1 MPDLSLHNIEEI
13 ALDIKRQEITFSH
26 LLDDLIDHVCCDV
39 EYEMQKG
46 LSFGDA
52 YSRVK
57 AKMGSRRRIKEIQE
71 ETLYAVDSK
80 YRKMKNTMKISGIAG
95 TILFGFATLFKIQHW
110 PMAGPMLS
118 LGAFILAF
126 IFMPSALGVL
136 WKETH
141 NSKKLF
147 LFVSGFVTGM
157 LFIFGTLFKIQHWP
171 QAGIIL
177 SLSVLFAIFFFIPS
191 LVLNRLADPENRPK
205 KPIYLLGAAGSIL
218 YVAGTLF
225 KIQHWPLASLF
236 MILALII
243 LFIVVLP
250 WYTWQTWKDDSHIS
264 SAFIFMIIGSLLII
278 VPGALINLN
287 LRNMYNEGYY
297 PHLVKEERL
306 FEVSL
311 SNNKSLLTRY
321 HDSLC
326 YSEMELLH
334 AKTMNTLNFL
344 DALENKMVRAA
355 EGNSGN
361 SSVNAD
367 PLPQTA
373 DRFEIRNTLLK
384 DPFNKVPARELLLPG
399 CSVRNEL
406 NNVFAEYMNYAI
418 SLNPDKDPDRFRGLL
433 DPSIYLPAGP
443 APQSDLT
450 LMSALHTL
458 DILKNNIL
466 AVESHLLNNIA
477 KH

>member
-13 ALDIKRQEITFSH
+13 TLDIKRQEITFSH
-26 LLDDLIDHVCCDV
+26 LLDDLIDHICCDV
-39 EYEMQKG
+39 EYEMQNG
-46 LSFGDA
+46 LGFGDA
-52 YSRVK
+52 YSMVK
-57 AKMGSRRRIKEIQE
+57 QKMGSGRRIREIQE

-95 TILFGFATLFKIQHW
+95 TIMFGFATLFKIQHW
-110 PMAGPMLS
+110 PLAGPMLV
-118 LGAFILAF
+118 LGAFVLAF
-126 IFMPSALGVL
+126 VFMPSTIVVL

-141 NSKKLF
+141 NSKKLI
-147 LFVSGFVTGM
+147 LFISGFVTGM

-191 LVLNRLADPENRPK
+191 LILNRLADPENRPK

-218 YVAGTLF
+218 YVAGTFF
-225 KIQHWPLASLF
+225 KIQHWPYASLF
-236 MILALII
+236 MIMALII

-250 WYTWQTWKDDSHIS
+250 WYTWQTWKDDNHIS
-264 SAFIFMIIGSLLII
+264 STFIFMIIGSLLIV

-287 LRNMYNEGYY
+287 LQNMYNEGYY

-306 FEVSL
+306 FDVRL
-311 SNNKSLLTRY
+311 SINKSLLTRY

-334 AKTMNTLNFL
+334 GKTLKALNFL
-344 DALENKMVRAA
+344 DAVENKMVMAS

-361 SSVNAD
+361 ASVNTD
-367 PLPQTA
+367 SLPQPVN
-373 DRFEIRNTLLK
+373 RFEIRNTLLK
-384 DPFNKVPARELLLPG
+384 DPFNKVPARELLQPG
-399 CSVRNEL
+399 CSVRQEL
-406 NNVFAEYMNYAI
+406 NNVLAEYMKYVI
-418 SLNPDKDPDRFRGLL
+418 SLTPDKDPGTFRGLL
-433 DPSIYLPAGP
+433 DPSIYLPAGSS
-443 APQSDLT
+443 PQSDFT

-466 AVESHLLNNIA
+466 AVESHILTRIVNR
-477 KH
+477 

>member
-1 MPDLSLHNIEEI
+1 MPELSFQNIEDI
-13 ALDIKRQEITFSH
+13 TLDIRRQEITFSH
-26 LLDDLIDHVCCDV
+26 LADELIDHICCDV

-46 LSFGDA
+46 LSFSDA
-52 YSRVK
+52 YDRVK
-57 AKMGSRRRIKEIQE
+57 QKMGSHRRIKEIQE

-80 YRKMKNTMKISGIAG
+80 YRNMKNTMKISGIAG
-95 TILFGFATLFKIQHW
+95 TIMFGFATLFKIQHW
-110 PMAGPMLS
+110 PLAGPLLV

-126 IFMPSALGVL
+126 IFMPSTIVVL

-147 LFVSGFVTGM
+147 LFISGFVTGM
-157 LFIFGTLFKIQHWP
+157 LFISGTLFKIQHWP

-191 LVLNRLADPENRPK
+191 LVLNRLSDPENKPK
-205 KPIYLLGAAGSIL
+205 RPIYLLGAAGSIL
-218 YVAGTLF
+218 YIAGTLF

-250 WYTWQTWKDDSHIS
+250 WYTWLTWKDDSHV
-264 SAFIFMIIGSLLII
+264 SASFIFIIIGALLII

-297 PHLVKEERL
+297 PHLLQEERL
-306 FEVSL
+306 YEVSL
-311 SNNKSLLTRY
+311 GMNKSFLTQY
-321 HDSLC
+321 HDSIC
-326 YSEMELLH
+326 YSEMEMLH
-334 AKTMNTLNFL
+334 GKTLNALIYL
-344 DALENKMVRAA
+344 DALENKMVTEYERKPVNAFV
-355 EGNSGN
+355 NTDSVLK
-361 SSVNAD
+361 SVN
-367 PLPQTA
+367 
-373 DRFEIRNTLLK
+373 RFDIRNALLK
-384 DPFNKVPARELLLPG
+384 DPFNTVPARELLRPG
-399 CSVRNEL
+399 CHVRLEL
-406 NNVFAEYMNYAI
+406 NKVLADYMNYVA
-418 SLNPDKDPDRFRGLL
+418 SLTSHKDPVEFRGLL
-433 DPSIYLPAGP
+433 DPSIYLPVGP

-450 LMSALHTL
+450 LMSALHTI

-466 AVESHLLNNIA
+466 AVEARMLTFIA